1 MKALIVRNFGGPDS
15 LTIAEIPMPD
25 PQAGQLRVKVAASAV
40 NPIDLSTR
48 SRALAQGG
56 LLVQAPEVALGWD
69 FAGVVDNVGT
79 GITRFRPGDR
89 VIGLRDVLS
98 SIPGAQAEYVV
109 VDESAVAPAPKGATL
124 VEAATL
130 PLNALTAD
138 RSLGLAGSGPGD
150 TLLVTGAAGGV
161 GGYVLELAK
170 LRGVHTV
177 AVASAGDEALVRELG
192 AADFVPRAD
201 KLAQPV
207 RDLVPGGVDAVIDA
221 AVLGITAHEA
231 LRGGGRFVALV
242 RPLAPPPIRG
252 TEVVVQEVFAD
263 GSRLAELSA
272 LVDAGHLTL
281 RVADTVRLT
290 EAATAHERFSE
301 ERLRGRLVLV
311 TDHHTTLVHP

>member
-1 MKALIVRNFGGPDS
+1 MKTLLIRNFGGPDR
-15 LTIAEIPMPD
+15 LTIAEIPIPE
-25 PQAGQLRVKVAASAV
+25 PRSGQLRVKVAASAV

-48 SRALAQGG
+48 SGALAQAG
-56 LLVQAPEVALGWD
+56 LLVPAPEVALGWD
-69 FAGVVDNVGT
+69 FAGVVDATGT
-79 GITRFRPGDR
+79 RVARFRRGDS

-98 SIPGAQAEYVV
+98 TIPGAQAEYVV
-109 VDESAVAPAPKGATL
+109 VDESAVAPAPKTATL

-130 PLNALTAD
+130 PLNGLTAD
-138 RSLGLAGSGPGD
+138 RSLDLAGVGPGD
-150 TLLVTGAAGGV
+150 TLLVTGAAGAV

-177 AVASAGDEALVRELG
+177 AVASADDEPLVRQIG
-192 AADFVPRAD
+192 AADFVPRAE

-221 AVLGITAHEA
+221 AVVGITAHET

-242 RPLAPPPIRG
+242 RPFAPPPIRG

-263 GSRLAELSA
+263 GVRLAELSA

-281 RVADTVRLT
+281 RVADTVPLAD
-290 EAATAHERFSE
+290 AATAHERLSQD
-301 ERLRGRLVLV
+301 RPRGRLVLI
-311 TDHHTTLVHP
+311 P